1 MFSVIGLLK
10 RGNASSDVKEAV
22 KTVEKRYGISL
33 TVTRKKM
40 FPKGVVCDVTAE
52 CSELPDRDIRIFR
65 FDAKTPVQSDYI
77 YRKYSDEAYERICQT
92 VHSVYPDALVVV
104 EDGSYNHFTA
114 DRYNGN
120 TTIEDYLLDN
130 QLRINVI
137 LMKIYDKEQILK
149 AFHTMAETL
158 LEAGIN
164 SYSLA
169 VYCMKNQAAMDTV
182 KTYDHIPD
190 PQAYK
195 GIPAEGVRISV
206 TNHYGR
212 LRDVLNDPE
221 SAGLVISHGK
231 PDI

>member
-40 FPKGVVCDVTAE
+40 FPKGVVCDVTAG
-52 CSELPDRDIRIFR
+52 CSELPGKDIRIFR
-65 FDAKTPVQSDYI
+65 FDGKTPVKSDYI
-77 YRKYSDEAYERICQT
+77 YRKYGDEAYERICQT
-92 VHSVYPDALVVV
+92 VHTVYPDALVVA
-104 EDGSYNHFTA
+104 EDGSYNHFTG

-137 LMKIYDKEQILK
+137 LVKYHDSEQILK
-149 AFHTMAETL
+149 AFHILAEAL

-169 VYCMKNQAAMDTV
+169 VCCMKNQAAMDAV